1 MPKKKKIIFVKAKI
15 NKDDMQINVFEDL
28 SNDKNIKIEDIFE
41 GYTKSKPVN
50 KVKTEGKTEGK
61 TESKKTKKK

>member
-1 MPKKKKIIFVKAKI
+1 
-15 NKDDMQINVFEDL
+15 MQINVFEDL

-50 KVKTEGKTEGK
+50 KVKTEGKTK
-61 TESKKTKKK
+61 SKKTKKK